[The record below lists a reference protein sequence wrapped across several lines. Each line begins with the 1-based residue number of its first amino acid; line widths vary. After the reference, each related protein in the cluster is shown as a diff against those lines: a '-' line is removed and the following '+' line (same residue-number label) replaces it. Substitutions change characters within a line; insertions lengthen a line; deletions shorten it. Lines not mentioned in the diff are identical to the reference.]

1 MDTDIFFQEYYRE
14 VRSVRFF
21 GKPILS
27 KIDKVLAVLVAV
39 GLIMYVVL
47 LLLSIVIP
55 AIFIAVVS
63 FVIVI
68 YLSIKTSRGKA
79 RETIL
84 ENRKNY
90 QHSRFIKIREML
102 TTYKID
108 DDNSIDMLN
117 ESLALNKEKY
127 NYGRFLR
134 AAVKSVV
141 GVVSVILSA
150 LSIKTF
156 TEEINVNLVDMVF
169 EDETILQK
177 FPEIVESYA
186 SLILYAGLLILLI
199 FILSVEVFF
208 VWHSMIKPF
217 VWRKYYYHDEM
228 IADLKAYKLFRKYH
242 EDRDENVSEEKEN
255 STENHLKI
263 NKIEDL
269 ITKVFN
275 KPNTEINPKLRRD
288 RKKKRARKN

>member
-108 DDNSIDMLN
+108 DDDSIDMLN

-199 FILSVEVFF
+199 FILSVEVFCMAF
-208 VWHSMIKPF
+208 
-217 VWRKYYYHDEM
+217 YD
-228 IADLKAYKLFRKYH
+228 
-242 EDRDENVSEEKEN
+242 
-255 STENHLKI
+255 
-263 NKIEDL
+263 
-269 ITKVFN
+269 
-275 KPNTEINPKLRRD
+275 
-288 RKKKRARKN
+288 